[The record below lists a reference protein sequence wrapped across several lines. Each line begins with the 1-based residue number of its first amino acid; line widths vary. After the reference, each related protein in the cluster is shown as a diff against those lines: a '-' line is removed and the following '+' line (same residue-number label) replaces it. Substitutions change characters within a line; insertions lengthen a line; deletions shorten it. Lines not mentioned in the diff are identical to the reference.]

1 MAARGERHHFSLVH
15 LHAPRTHTHSMLKY
29 PKMSTSKTVPLAP
42 PENFVKWQEFI
53 ALNGY
58 RPRQSITEKVAKQ
71 SGMTEAQRMEE
82 NKLGKWENR
91 TAIKPAY
98 WQNSKQRAEFNKI
111 RDETPTYF
119 QKTHSDLIYKW
130 KDFIALKGYRPRETI
145 SKKEA
150 KQSGMTEAQRLEEI
164 NLAKTAHWIR
174 QNIQNSEGVD
184 KEWQYP
190 EFQRIEFIKIWDE
203 TPTYTQKTQSDKF
216 IEWKNFI
223 AQKGCLPRVS
233 ITGIEAKTTRL
244 TKAEQ
249 SEETRLGKWASHIER
264 RPLPTAEEQAEF
276 IKLRKKTPTY
286 VQKYGRK
293 LK

>member
-1 MAARGERHHFSLVH
+1 
-15 LHAPRTHTHSMLKY
+15 
-29 PKMSTSKTVPLAP
+29 MSTSKIVPPSALAP

-53 ALNGY
+53 ALKGY
-58 RPRQSITEKVAKQ
+58 RPRQSITKKVAKQ
-71 SGMTEAQRMEE
+71 SGMTEDERLAE

-91 TAIKPAY
+91 TAVKPSY

-111 RDETPTYF
+111 REETPTYF
-119 QKTHSDLIYKW
+119 QKTHIDRIEKW
-130 KDFIALKGYRPRETI
+130 KSFIALKGYRPRESI

-190 EFQRIEFIKIWDE
+190 EFQRIEFITIWDE

-216 IEWKNFI
+216 NEWKEFI
-223 AQKGCLPRVS
+223 AQKGYLPRVS

-249 SEETRLGKWASHIER
+249 TEETRLGKWAIRIER